1 MPDDPADE
9 TETEAGAGGDPGP
22 LRRVRPDIQ
31 PDMVELVSHAAV
43 VGVIG
48 QRVIF
53 IERFHGFFLSSGVRR
68 PHSR

>member
-1 MPDDPADE
+1 
-9 TETEAGAGGDPGP
+9 
-22 LRRVRPDIQ
+22 
-31 PDMVELVSHAAV
+31 MVELVSHAAV

-48 QRVIF
+48 QQVIF